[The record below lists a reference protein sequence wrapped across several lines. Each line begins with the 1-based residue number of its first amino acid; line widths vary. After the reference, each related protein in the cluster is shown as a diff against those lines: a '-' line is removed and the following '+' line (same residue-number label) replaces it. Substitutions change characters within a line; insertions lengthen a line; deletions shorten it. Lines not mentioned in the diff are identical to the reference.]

1 MEYGQYMGLW
11 IIGLASPSQG
21 TKVIV
26 PANNY
31 FGDTNFTVVCGM
43 IIKLGATLSNLD
55 GLCGIDSLIRIQ
67 SELRND

>member
-26 PANNY
+26 PAIILV
-31 FGDTNFTVVCGM
+31 TPTLQLSGM

-55 GLCGIDSLIRIQ
+55 GLYGIDSLIRIQ

>member
-1 MEYGQYMGLW
+1 MTPTLQL
-11 IIGLASPSQG
+11 S
-21 TKVIV
+21 
-26 PANNY
+26 
-31 FGDTNFTVVCGM
+31 GM